1 MLRII
6 KTVASIVGFGGEDM
20 TIHQAELARP
30 VEPQQEPRLALIV
43 DDDPIMRDL
52 SAFRLAPLGYSCRCV
67 ENGEEATGLLA
78 KENYALA
85 IVDLNMPKLDGFG
98 LLKHIRQHPRTIDL
112 PTIVATTN
120 DDRQSIEK
128 AYALGASSFVTKP
141 INWSQFLHHIQF
153 VVRSGETEHK
163 LRQAQAAAEAASNL
177 KNGLFLMLS
186 NELKEPVTSLAGF
199 ANTLASALKHRVEAI
214 EADHLFQM
222 VDAAKHLNAII
233 SDLLLYSRT
242 LGGRDRLEPE
252 LTLPS
257 DLLTEA
263 AAIMK
268 SRAREKNVLINCRSS
283 FDEKPVR
290 CDGKLI
296 QRALLKLVDNAIRF
310 SPEGGTVEIWAYE
323 KDEDSMVISVRDN
336 GPGMSERR
344 LEEVLRK
351 DLASAAP
358 YTRQPGGGLGLGLMI
373 ARSVAEAHG
382 GELICQTA
390 PGQGMV
396 AALYIPSQA
405 DEMPAS
411 RVA

>member
-1 MLRII
+1 
-6 KTVASIVGFGGEDM
+6 M
-20 TIHQAELARP
+20 TLQNDNALHFP
-30 VEPQQEPRLALIV
+30 EPQQKPRLALIV

-52 SAFRLAPLGYSCRCV
+52 SAFRLAPLGYVCRCV

-78 KENYALA
+78 QEDYALA

-163 LRQAQAAAEAASNL
+163 LRQAQAAAEAASRM

-186 NELKEPVTSLAGF
+186 NELRGPVTSLAGF
-199 ANTLASALKHRVEAI
+199 ANTLSSALKHRVEAI
-214 EADHLFQM
+214 EADHLVHM
-222 VDAAKHLNAII
+222 VEAAKNLNAII

-242 LGGRDRLEPE
+242 LSGNERLEPQSV
-252 LTLPS
+252 LPS
-257 DLLTEA
+257 NLLAEA
-263 AAIMK
+263 SAVMK
-268 SRAREKNVLINCRSS
+268 ARAREKNIILNCRSS
-283 FDEKPVR
+283 FDEKPVV
-290 CDGKLI
+290 CDSKLV
-296 QRALLKLVDNAIRF
+296 QKALLKLVDNAIKY
-310 SPEGGTVEIWAYE
+310 SPDGGTVEIWAYE
-323 KDEDSMVISVRDN
+323 KDDRSMVISVRDN
-336 GPGMSERR
+336 GPGMTERR
-344 LEEVLRK
+344 LAEVLRK
-351 DLASAAP
+351 DLTGP
-358 YTRQPGGGLGLGLMI
+358 EVYMRQPGSGLGLGLMI

-396 AALYIPSQA
+396 AALYIPPLRQPESFA
-405 DEMPAS
+405 E
-411 RVA
+411 VA

>member
-1 MLRII
+1 
-6 KTVASIVGFGGEDM
+6 M
-20 TIHQAELARP
+20 TQ
-30 VEPQQEPRLALIV
+30 QQEKFDTTGTGQEGERLALIV

-52 SAFRLAPLGYSCRCV
+52 TAFRLAPLGYASRCV
-67 ENGEEATGLLA
+67 ENGEEATALLA
-78 KENYALA
+78 KEKYALA

-163 LRQAQAAAEAASNL
+163 LRQAQVAAEAASNM
-177 KNGLFLMLS
+177 KNGLFFMLS
-186 NELKEPVTSLAGF
+186 NELRGPVTSLEGF

-214 EADHLFQM
+214 EADHLLQM

-242 LGGRDRLEPE
+242 LGGQERLEPE
-252 LTLPS
+252 AVLPS
-257 DLLTEA
+257 AILADA
-263 AAIMK
+263 AAVMRGK
-268 SRAREKNVLINCRSS
+268 AREKNVILNCRNS
-283 FDEKPVR
+283 FDERPIF
-290 CDGKLI
+290 CDSKLV
-296 QRALLKLVDNAIRF
+296 QRALLKLLDNAIRF
-310 SPEGGTVEIWAYE
+310 SPDGGTVEIWAYE
-323 KDEDSMVISVRDN
+323 KDNGSMVISVRDN
-336 GPGMSERR
+336 GPGMTERK
-344 LEEVLRK
+344 LHEVLRK
-351 DLASAAP
+351 DLTGPDA
-358 YTRQPGGGLGLGLMI
+358 YVRQPGGGLGLGLMI
-373 ARSVAEAHG
+373 ARSIAEAHG

-396 AALYIPSQA
+396 AALYIPPQA
-405 DEMPAS
+405 ILES
-411 RVA
+411 LSKVA

>member
-1 MLRII
+1 M
-6 KTVASIVGFGGEDM
+6 ACGEAM
-20 TIHQAELARP
+20 AVQQQNFES
-30 VEPQQEPRLALIV
+30 VEPAQPGQRLALIV

-52 SAFRLAPLGYSCRCV
+52 SAFRLAPLGYACRCV

-78 KENYALA
+78 KETYALA

-153 VVRSGETEHK
+153 VVRSGEIEHK

-186 NELKEPVTSLAGF
+186 NELKEPVTSLAGY

-214 EADHLFQM
+214 EADHLLHM
-222 VDAAKHLNAII
+222 VDAAKNLNAII
-233 SDLLLYSRT
+233 SDLLLYSHT

-252 LTLPS
+252 PTLPS
-257 DLLTEA
+257 VLLSDT
-263 AAIMK
+263 AAILK
-268 SRAREKNVLINCRSS
+268 AKARERNVILSCRSS
-283 FDEKPVR
+283 FDERPIV
-290 CDGKLI
+290 CDSRLI

-310 SPEGGTVEIWAYE
+310 SPAGGTVEIWAHE
-323 KDEDSMVISVRDN
+323 KDDGSIVISVRDN
-336 GPGMSERR
+336 GPGMSERK
-344 LEEVLRK
+344 LAEVLRK
-351 DLASAAP
+351 DLVASPVPA
-358 YTRQPGGGLGLGLMI
+358 RQPGSGLGLGLMI
-373 ARSVAEAHG
+373 ARSIAEAHG

-396 AALYIPSQA
+396 AALYIPA
-405 DEMPAS
+405 LEMHEP
-411 RVA
+411 VAKVA